1 MKKELKSCKGVL
13 LRADLTGNGQLNQSS
28 DFCQKGWDDCAMLSH
43 SSKGRPCRIPTIFP
57 KHSTTFLALYI
68 KILETYFALLYFW
81 IFAQCAKPN
90 IKFQHYF
97 FIPFQSHQEESSQI
111 GYFIFVILSECDIHF
126 RLPKHSKKTST
137 YQIIFK
143 PNQTSK
149 PNHGKYILRSFSSY
163 IHTIKGINT
172 SFSIFKGTFFTYAV
186 EILAFF

>member
-1 MKKELKSCKGVL
+1 MYFTIVSVLKNSFKL
-13 LRADLTGNGQLNQSS
+13 KARYQIS
-28 DFCQKGWDDCAMLSH
+28 
-43 SSKGRPCRIPTIFP
+43 
-57 KHSTTFLALYI
+57 AL
-68 KILETYFALLYFW
+68 
-81 IFAQCAKPN
+81 
-90 IKFQHYF
+90 F
-97 FIPFQSHQEESSQI
+97 FIPFQSHQDESSQI

-126 RLPKHSKKTST
+126 RLPKHNKKTST

-186 EILAFF
+186 EILAFFWPPTFLRWPWLLNSTNHLLLHPVRKWKWKAENRASSNSSSQGF

>member
-1 MKKELKSCKGVL
+1 MQDCFHLILTFSAGPAMYFTIVSVLKNSFKL
-13 LRADLTGNGQLNQSS
+13 KARYQIS
-28 DFCQKGWDDCAMLSH
+28 
-43 SSKGRPCRIPTIFP
+43 
-57 KHSTTFLALYI
+57 AL
-68 KILETYFALLYFW
+68 
-81 IFAQCAKPN
+81 
-90 IKFQHYF
+90 F

-186 EILAFF
+186 EILAFFLTTYLPTLNLIIKQYKPPPLVNVVEEFPVIQNIPKNIIP